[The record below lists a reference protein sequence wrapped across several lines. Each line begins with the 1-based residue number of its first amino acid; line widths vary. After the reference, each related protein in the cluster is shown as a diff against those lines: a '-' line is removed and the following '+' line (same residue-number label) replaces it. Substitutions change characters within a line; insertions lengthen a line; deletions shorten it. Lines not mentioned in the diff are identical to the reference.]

1 MCNWKILKV
10 IKHLIS
16 YIYIIQAEANDNGL
30 SQIQES
36 GDMLN
41 EEAYLY
47 IFRIINHRCGDIF

>member
-1 MCNWKILKV
+1 M

-16 YIYIIQAEANDNGL
+16 YIYIIQAEANDDGL